1 MNLLILFMLSLTA
14 GETYSGVVTI
24 DRVGQVALPP
34 GDWLLEY
41 AFTPDIKS
49 NNPDIYVFK
58 KRGDRLERLSIERYG
73 PHIAGPIDSYFDSIG
88 DLRANGIPLRLLDYK
103 SNGEHDLVDMLR
115 DPFVFRRTGDRV
127 TAKGA
132 SYIYTSEVNEPWM
145 SHAIVSAQ
153 TDCVLVCV
161 HASPFAIS
169 PSAVRDVFSGSKFLE
184 PPREEKDRTE
194 R

>member
-1 MNLLILFMLSLTA
+1 MNLLLLFVLSLTA

-58 KRGDRLERLSIERYG
+58 KRGDRLERFTIERYG

-88 DLRANGIPLRLLDYK
+88 DLRANGIPLRLLNYK

-115 DPFVFRRTGDRV
+115 DPFVVRRTG
-127 TAKGA
+127 
-132 SYIYTSEVNEPWM
+132 
-145 SHAIVSAQ
+145 
-153 TDCVLVCV
+153 
-161 HASPFAIS
+161 
-169 PSAVRDVFSGSKFLE
+169 
-184 PPREEKDRTE
+184 
-194 R
+194 

>member
-132 SYIYTSEVNEPWM
+132 
-145 SHAIVSAQ
+145 
-153 TDCVLVCV
+153 
-161 HASPFAIS
+161 
-169 PSAVRDVFSGSKFLE
+169 
-184 PPREEKDRTE
+184 
-194 R
+194 